1 MENPGRGLSSGDFG
15 LSANTTVLGFRG
27 GHEFELGGSSYA
39 LIYQVEQNFNP
50 GVSEGDTFG
59 NRDTF
64 GGLRTPYGRFRAGL
78 LDTPFKLM
86 GLQFTKLTTTVA
98 DPHAILGAS
107 STAGGRLDLRGANS
121 IMWDH
126 KIGNVKL
133 KLQYGFD
140 QNRGSYGS
148 NNDQSLTGTEGVL
161 DDNDNDMYSAGI
173 SWTKGGL
180 DLGAA
185 YVNYSSLYAGSRIE
199 GYRAGAKYDFG
210 RTEIGGI
217 YENLEADDYTP
228 LDREGYGAFVTYD
241 LLPRLSATVQW
252 MHAEETDLG
261 DDGADQGGLILAY
274 GLTPK
279 IQLYTGYTKTLNDDN
294 ASYRSADYAHGD
306 VINTVRGGNPSAA
319 TVGINTRF

>member
-173 SWTKGGL
+173 SWTKG
-180 DLGAA
+180 DLTSALPT
-185 YVNYSSLYAGSRIE
+185 SITLLFTPEAGSKVIAR
-199 GYRAGAKYDFG
+199 G
-210 RTEIGGI
+210 R
-217 YENLEADDYTP
+217 
-228 LDREGYGAFVTYD
+228 
-241 LLPRLSATVQW
+241 S
-252 MHAEETDLG
+252 M
-261 DDGADQGGLILAY
+261 ILAGPRSGASTRTWKQMTIRLWTGKDTVLLSPTTCY
-274 GLTPK
+274 PGFLQPFSGCTLKRLTWVMMVP
-279 IQLYTGYTKTLNDDN
+279 T
-294 ASYRSADYAHGD
+294 R
-306 VINTVRGGNPSAA
+306 AA
-319 TVGINTRF
+319 LFWRTA